1 MLSHLLNGFV
11 DKYTFDMTR
20 LVGGVASGQ
29 QNQFGSGG
37 MIPKNL
43 SEWVV

>member
-1 MLSHLLNGFV
+1 MPSHLLNEYV

-29 QNQFGSGG
+29 QNQFGGGG
-37 MIPKNL
+37 MIPKSL